1 MSSRLAGGPVSDSPT
16 TFSAPLIRKPLG
28 EILVQRGLVNP
39 AQLER
44 ALAVQRDRGGMLGRV
59 LVDLGLISDYHL
71 AEIVA
76 EQSGFDYLE
85 LSEIIIDG
93 EVVEMVPGE
102 MARRYNV
109 LPIDIRDGRLVVA
122 MSDPMDVPALDE
134 LRIATGLEVHP
145 CIASE
150 GAIDRALVRHYGD
163 ENEFSRLC
171 GVLGDEEEGEGTSAE
186 GEEIAEAPVV
196 KLVDVILTTALRRG
210 ASDIHLEPERDE
222 LRVRLRIDGT
232 LHEIPSP
239 PRRYRASLT
248 SRIKIMAGID
258 ISKASVP
265 QDGRF
270 EIELGRTRIGV
281 RVSTFPTIYGENL
294 VLRLLDR
301 IGARRGL
308 ERLGLDEQDLQVL
321 RAATGRPHGLILI
334 TGPTGSGKTATL
346 YSILQ
351 AINSP
356 DKNIATLEDPV
367 EYPLPMIRQG
377 QLNRKAG
384 LTFASGLRAILRQDP
399 DVIMVGEI
407 RDDETAEIAAHAA
420 LTGHLVLSTLHSND
434 AASAPGRLIQIG
446 VAPYLI
452 ATTLVAVVAQR
463 LVRCVCSA
471 CAVDDPLSADAAREL
486 ELDPGIRVR
495 RGNGCGECDG
505 AGTSGREGAF
515 EVLPIDD
522 DIRRL
527 ILRKADGSALAALAQ
542 TKGMRR
548 LEDAV
553 LAKALAGRVPLSE
566 FLRLRLEHRMPEE
579 RRR

>member
-1 MSSRLAGGPVSDSPT
+1 M
-16 TFSAPLIRKPLG
+16 
-28 EILVQRGLVNP
+28 
-39 AQLER
+39 
-44 ALAVQRDRGGMLGRV
+44 
-59 LVDLGLISDYHL
+59 
-71 AEIVA
+71 
-76 EQSGFDYLE
+76 
-85 LSEIIIDG
+85 
-93 EVVEMVPGE
+93 
-102 MARRYNV
+102 
-109 LPIDIRDGRLVVA
+109 
-122 MSDPMDVPALDE
+122 
-134 LRIATGLEVHP
+134 
-145 CIASE
+145 
-150 GAIDRALVRHYGD
+150 
-163 ENEFSRLC
+163 
-171 GVLGDEEEGEGTSAE
+171 
-186 GEEIAEAPVV
+186 
-196 KLVDVILTTALRRG
+196 KLVDVILTTALRRA

-222 LRVRLRIDGT
+222 LRVRLRIDGM

-258 ISKASVP
+258 ISKSSTP

-270 EIELGRTRIGV
+270 EIELGRSRVGV
-281 RVSTFPTIYGENL
+281 RVSTFPTIHGENL

-301 IGARRGL
+301 VGARRGL
-308 ERLGLDEQDLQVL
+308 ERLGLDAPDLQAIREVT
-321 RAATGRPHGLILI
+321 ARPHGLVLI

-407 RDDETAEIAAHAA
+407 RDEETAVIAAHAA

-434 AASAPGRLIQIG
+434 AASAPGRLIQMG

-452 ATTLVAVVAQR
+452 ATTLAAVVAQR
-463 LVRCVCSA
+463 LVRTICAA
-471 CAVDDPLSADAAREL
+471 CAADDPIGPDAAREL
-486 ELDPGIRVR
+486 GLDSVEGVR
-495 RGNGCGECDG
+495 RGGGCGECDG
-505 AGTSGREGAF
+505 SGTSGREGGF
-515 EVLPIDD
+515 EVMVMDD

-527 ILRKADGSALAALAQ
+527 ILQKADGSTLASMAHP
-542 TKGMRR
+542 KGMRR

-553 LAKALAGRVPLSE
+553 LAKVLAGRVPLSE
-566 FLRLRLEHRMPEE
+566 FLRLRIEHHAPEE
-579 RRR
+579 GR